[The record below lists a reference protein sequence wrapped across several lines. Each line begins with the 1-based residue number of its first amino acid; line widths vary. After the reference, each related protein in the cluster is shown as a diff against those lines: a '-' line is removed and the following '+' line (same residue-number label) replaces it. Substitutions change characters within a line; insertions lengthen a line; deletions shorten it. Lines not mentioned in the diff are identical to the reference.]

1 MGKGSKIR
9 SGANFR
15 AYWDSGIWK
24 KIGKKEGEHKNDNRK
39 QVKGND

>member
-9 SGANFR
+9 IGANFR
-15 AYWDSGIWK
+15 AYWDAEIWK
-24 KIGKKEGEHKNDNRK
+24 KIGKKEDVGKNERRK